1 MRCGRKGLRLID
13 ADNLTKETEKSMH
26 DNPHKNRQISQN
38 HLTEHI
44 HFLSLIGRQ
53 STVTDDRIT
62 KALEFVWNYGQIDGD
77 HHKTWV
83 IDQIVRILCGSNEEY
98 KKWVDKYEEPL
109 EDGDYYSWS
118 QGINP

>member
-44 HFLSLIGRQ
+44 HF
-53 STVTDDRIT
+53 
-62 KALEFVWNYGQIDGD
+62 FVINW
-77 HHKTWV
+77 KT
-83 IDQIVRILCGSNEEY
+83 INSNRR
-98 KKWVDKYEEPL
+98 
-109 EDGDYYSWS
+109 
-118 QGINP
+118 

>member
-44 HFLSLIGRQ
+44 HFMSLIGRQ
-53 STVTDDRIT
+53 STVTED
-62 KALEFVWNYGQIDGD
+62 GQIDGD
-77 HHKTWV
+77 NYKTWV

-109 EDGDYYSWS
+109 EDGDYYSWN